1 MIHLFLLLTNFFYL
15 FISVYK
21 LNSSMKKAQEIMSQ
35 LFHFSRSSL
44 LHDKKAPI
52 FKKFKISIN
61 KYCRYFAERR
71 QHLTEA

>member
-1 MIHLFLLLTNFFYL
+1 
-15 FISVYK
+15 
-21 LNSSMKKAQEIMSQ
+21 MKKAQEIMSQ